1 MTTQT
6 SYREWLKQ
14 DLNGLIDALSISDLQ
29 KHFLKSRWLGQ
40 VLWMEEKAASAQVWY
55 YILRLAAII
64 GGVIVPA
71 LVSIKLG
78 NEPVSQALGWITFF
92 ISLMVAISVAVE
104 EFFHYGERWRHYR
117 RTVELLKIEGWLFF
131 QISGPYRDYAT
142 HSAAYPEFAGRVET
156 TTQHEVDAYITQ
168 VVKEKKEEVK
178 KKE

>member
-71 LVSIKLG
+71 LVGLKLG
-78 NEPVSQALGWITFF
+78 DEKISAVVSWLTFG
-92 ISLMVAISVAVE
+92 ISLAVAISVGVE
-104 EFFHYGERWRHYR
+104 GFFRYGERWKHYR
-117 RTVELLKIEGWLFF
+117 RTAELMKIEGWQFF
-131 QISGPYRDYAT
+131 QLSGPYRQFSK
-142 HSAAYPEFAGRVET
+142 HNEAYPFFAGRVEEA
-156 TTQHEVDAYITQ
+156 TQQEVDVYITQ
-168 VVKEKKEEVK
+168 VVKEKKEE
-178 KKE
+178 KKEE